1 MLRIILSAPRSKF
14 GAYNFF
20 STNCIYNRLYNVRDR
35 EVYVQVKTSYLGVEG
50 KGDGD
55 GFASNVHGMAREEDR
70 KGVRRDWAF
79 ANNLVE
85 GVNLEDV

>member
-1 MLRIILSAPRSKF
+1 
-14 GAYNFF
+14 
-20 STNCIYNRLYNVRDR
+20 LYNARDR
-35 EVYVQVKTSYLGVEG
+35 EVYVQVKTSYLGAQG
-50 KGDGD
+50 KGDGEN
-55 GFASNVHGMAREEDR
+55 FVSNVHGIAREEDR